1 MTSAVEIVA
10 ALPEDRVAL
19 TNMMQ
24 LYAHDFSELWSGE
37 ARGELG
43 DDGLFAAYPLDAWWR
58 EPDHIPLLVK
68 AADFLVG
75 FALLNATSHVGDS
88 LDRNMAEFFIVRKH
102 RRSGIGTTA
111 ARLIFSRYPGRW
123 ETAVARANHGA
134 LAFWRAVIRP
144 LAEDVELVDVES
156 ALWNG
161 PVLRFRI
168 NAPNVIPA
176 NAGTHLLS

>member
-1 MTSAVEIVA
+1 MA

-19 TNMMQ
+19 ANMMQ

-43 DDGLFAAYPLDAWWR
+43 EDGLFAAYPLDAWWR
-58 EPDHIPLLVK
+58 EPDHVALLVK
-68 AADFLVG
+68 VDGFLAG
-75 FALLNATSHVGDS
+75 FALLNATSHTDRP

-102 RRSGIGTTA
+102 RRSGVGTA
-111 ARLIFSRYPGRW
+111 AARMIFSRYAGHW

-134 LAFWRAVIRP
+134 HDFWRAAIQP
-144 LAEDVELVDVES
+144 LAEDLELVEVES

-161 PVLRFRI
+161 PVLRFRV
-168 NAPNVIPA
+168 N
-176 NAGTHLLS
+176 G